1 MVSKANLTQPAYNSL
16 GWDVPLNSNFNIV
29 TNCFGAVTSVSVTSA
44 NVVLT
49 TSQAQ
54 SMLIVASGL
63 MVANF
68 SIFLPAGVAG
78 TYIVNNTTTGSK
90 VLTMYVDNGSG
101 APAGA
106 GVTLP
111 AYPMAVISDG
121 TNVAFTYAKVENN
134 VIGTA
139 QLVDG
144 SVTTVKIAD
153 ANVTTAKIVDA
164 NITAAKIA
172 TDAVTTAKIL
182 NANVTPA
189 KLSQPLTRAT
199 AQNSTSGTNV
209 DFTSIPSWVK
219 RITIAFNGVST
230 NIPSGLSFMFVQ
242 IGTGGVAK
250 TSGYAGGVSSGNNS
264 IFTFAPGSTYP
275 VTSSGFVVTTI
286 TSGTTISGIMTLV
299 NITGNSWVMSCSTQF
314 TNTSGYSFS
323 AGSASLTGVL
333 DMVRINASGNTF
345 NAGSINIL
353 YE

>member
-189 KLSQPLTRAT
+189 KLSQPITRAT
-199 AQNSTSGTNV
+199 AVNSTSGTSV

-219 RITIAFNGVST
+219 RISFVLRGVGATAT
-230 NIPSGLSFMFVQ
+230 NILLARIGDSGGYSSTGYSSRYNSFDGSPNGNSVTNGFGLTLTSTATETTGSFTITNISGNIWVCS
-242 IGTGGVAK
+242 GTLANNASGGSISVF
-250 TSGYAGGVSSGNNS
+250 SGYK
-264 IFTFAPGSTYP
+264 T
-275 VTSSGFVVTTI
+275 
-286 TSGTTISGIMTLV
+286 
-299 NITGNSWVMSCSTQF
+299 
-314 TNTSGYSFS
+314 
-323 AGSASLTGVL
+323 LTGVL
-333 DMVRINASGNTF
+333 DRVQLVVSTGTF
-345 NAGSINIL
+345 NAGSVTII